1 MSCMLAVASGKGGV
15 GKTWF
20 SISLSHALARMRM
33 RVLLVDC
40 DIGLANVDVQLGL
53 PKALDLATVALGDR
67 LPDEAI
73 RRIDNVGF
81 DVLPGRSGCGRSRGL
96 GPLVVGWLQKTLG
109 SVRHLYDVIILDLPS
124 GVEQGVRDLWFLAD
138 QKIVVTTGEPTA
150 LADAY
155 ALIKVT
161 RQNGVGNVP
170 GIVVNF
176 AHQSMAGRQTLDGLI
191 RVCDRFLAIEPV
203 GFGVIRLDKSVPE
216 AIGRQMPLLACHPG
230 CDAAQDVVAVAKVLA
245 HSMRRS

>member
-1 MSCMLAVASGKGGV
+1 MNCMLAVASGKGGV

-20 SISLSHALARMRM
+20 SISLSHALARMNL

-53 PKALDLATVALGDR
+53 PKAPDLATVALDER
-67 LPDEAI
+67 LSDEAI
-73 RRIDNVGF
+73 RRIDSIGF

-96 GPLVVGWLQKTLG
+96 GPLVIGWLQKKLG
-109 SVRHLYDVIILDLPS
+109 SLRQRYDVIILDLPS
-124 GVEQGVRDLWFLAD
+124 GVEQGVRDLMLLAD

-155 ALIKVT
+155 ALIKAT

-176 AHQSMAGRQTLDGLI
+176 AQQTTSGRQTLDGLI
-191 RVCDRFLAIEPV
+191 RVCGRFLAIEPI
-203 GFGVIRLDKSVPE
+203 GFGVIRMDKCVPE
-216 AIGRQMPLLACHPG
+216 AIGRQTPLLACHPS

-245 HSMRRS
+245 HSMRKS